1 MAGCMG
7 YHKKTFMK
15 VLHLLTND
23 NLGGAARAAYRQHEA
38 LIRFGVDSTMLV
50 RHKHSDDDRVF
61 VYTGKNDIS
70 SKVERTIRRAI
81 IGRREKSSRSR
92 GRGGLTD
99 PRADL
104 LRTYIKEI
112 EQADV
117 INIHKTEHFA
127 DIPSLLHSLPPSK
140 PVVITVHDLS
150 PITGGCDYP
159 GDCRR
164 FAESCGRCPKLASDN
179 PNDLSREIFQLR
191 KAAYGSRSKGSFA
204 FAADSTW
211 THRMATASALT
222 RDCRVETIHYGI
234 DTGVY
239 NPRLRQEA
247 RNALGIAMDEEVIC
261 FAAHNVTA
269 LHKGGIQLAEA
280 LGRIQGKKPIHL
292 ITMGA
297 GHFKS
302 PPRYRHRHLGKI
314 ESDELQAVIYR
325 AADVF
330 VIPSLEEAFGQ
341 TALEAVACGTVV
353 AGFEVGGVVDIVKN
367 GLNGQL
373 VPKGDSSTLA
383 DAITRLLGDSTM
395 RKHWSDMASDWVSDH
410 FSYHRNASAYASLY
424 EELMR
429 ASMK

>member
-1 MAGCMG
+1 MEGCME

-23 NLGGAARAAYRQHEA
+23 NLGGAARAAFRQHQA
-38 LIRFGVDSTMLV
+38 LLRFGVDSTMLV
-50 RHKHSDDDRVF
+50 RHKHSDDDRVI
-61 VYTGKNDIS
+61 VYTGKNDIPS
-70 SKVERTIRRAI
+70 RIERTIRRAM
-81 IGRREKSSRSR
+81 IGRREKSSRSH
-92 GRGGLTD
+92 GLGGLTD

-117 INIHKTEHFA
+117 VNIHKTEHFA
-127 DIPSLLHSLPPSK
+127 DIPALLHSLPSNK
-140 PVVITVHDLS
+140 PVVITIHDLS

-164 FAESCGRCPKLASDN
+164 FAESCGRCPKLASDD

-191 KAAYGSRSKGSFA
+191 KTAYASRSKGSFA

-211 THRMATASALT
+211 THRMATTSALT

-239 NPRLRQEA
+239 NPRLRNEA
-247 RNALGIAMDEEVIC
+247 RNALGIAMDDEVIC
-261 FAAHNVTA
+261 FAAHDVRA
-269 LHKGGIQLAEA
+269 PHKGGVQLAEA
-280 LGRIQGKKPIHL
+280 LARIQRGKLIHL
-292 ITMGA
+292 LTMGS
-297 GHFKS
+297 GHFKA
-302 PPRYRHRHLGKI
+302 PEQFRHRHLGKI

-341 TALEAVACGTVV
+341 TALEAVSCGTPV
-353 AGFEVGGVVDIVKN
+353 AGFDVGGIRDIVKN
-367 GLNGQL
+367 GMNGLL
-373 VPKGDSSTLA
+373 VPRGNSEELA
-383 DAITRLLGDSTM
+383 HAILYLIRDVSL
-395 RKHWSDMASDWVSDH
+395 RKLWLENAACWVDNN
-410 FSYHRNASAYASLY
+410 FSYRLNARAYISLY
-424 EELMR
+424 KEV
-429 ASMK
+429 STQ